1 MSGITMVGDNRI
13 FNNYIPTHTEANKA
27 DLTKL
32 TILDCYEYEGEYY
45 VPVTD
50 DDRQYMNML
59 DKSNVDEIILSE
71 SQMTTYAA
79 VTRERLLAQN
89 ENSVTLLPGMTFT
102 AKLPVDDM
110 GLTKDITFRIT
121 NEGVLAEYDGY
132 LAGAS
137 RYLYKLLN
145 QAGTGPEVIEQCKDV
160 TCDFR
165 NVINVMCDYCDA
177 LDKLIRISNGQ
188 MSTQDTVGALEWG
201 RMREVL
207 ECSNLNLDYT
217 KEMYINGQGLRF
229 NSYYRENM
237 GKGRMTY
244 TDIQYTTKPADMSML
259 HLLKACDYNEVYA
272 EHYENHRAPSVWNRI
287 RDSWNNYLGGCAD
300 IADILTGDTVQMNC
314 IDFFKMRAQQYYEA
328 GMQKQYEE
336 CFSIIDEL
344 IRMSSGED
352 EDVPLKNMTDNK
364 D

>member
-32 TILDCYEYEGEYY
+32 TTTDCYIYEGEYY

-50 DDRQYMNML
+50 DDRRYMDIACRYNQP
-59 DKSNVDEIILSE
+59 VYIE
-71 SQMTTYAA
+71 SDFQMTTYAA
-79 VTRERLLAQN
+79 VTRERLLAQH

-102 AKLPVDDM
+102 AKLPLEGIGM
-110 GLTKDITFRIT
+110 TKDITFRIT

-145 QAGTGPEVIEQCKDV
+145 QAGTGPEVIEQCKDITV
-160 TCDFR
+160 DFR
-165 NVINVMCDYCDA
+165 GVVSEMCDYCDA
-177 LDKLIRISNGQ
+177 IDKLIRISNGQ
-188 MSTQDTVGALEWG
+188 MSPENTTSTREW
-201 RMREVL
+201 RYMKEVL
-207 ECSNLNLDYT
+207 DCSDLNVDGSR
-217 KEMYINGQGLRF
+217 EMFINGQGLQF
-229 NSYYRENM
+229 NSYYSQYSD
-237 GKGRMTY
+237 KGNICY
-244 TDIQYTTKPADMSML
+244 SDIQYTTKPADMSML

-352 EDVPLKNMTDNK
+352 EDVPLKNMTDTN

>member
-32 TILDCYEYEGEYY
+32 TTTDCYIYEGEYY

-50 DDRQYMNML
+50 DDRHYMDIACRYNQP
-59 DKSNVDEIILSE
+59 VYIE
-71 SQMTTYAA
+71 SDFQMTTYAA
-79 VTRERLLAQN
+79 VTRERLLAQH

-102 AKLPVDDM
+102 AKLPLEGIGM
-110 GLTKDITFRIT
+110 TKDITFRIT

-145 QAGTGPEVIEQCKDV
+145 QAGTGPEVIEQCKDITV
-160 TCDFR
+160 DFR
-165 NVINVMCDYCDA
+165 GVIIDMCTYCDA
-177 LDKLIRISNGQ
+177 IDKLIRISNGQ
-188 MSTQDTVGALEWG
+188 MSPENTTSPREWLY
-201 RMREVL
+201 MKEVL
-207 ECSNLNLDYT
+207 DCSDLNVDGSR
-217 KEMYINGQGLRF
+217 EMFINGQGLQF
-229 NSYYRENM
+229 NSYYAQYFDNRVC
-237 GKGRMTY
+237 Y
-244 TDIQYTTKPADMSML
+244 SDIQYTTKPADMSML

-300 IADILTGDTVQMNC
+300 IADILAGDTVQMNC

-344 IRMSSGED
+344 IRMSGED
-352 EDVPLKNMTDNK
+352 EDVPLKNMTDTK